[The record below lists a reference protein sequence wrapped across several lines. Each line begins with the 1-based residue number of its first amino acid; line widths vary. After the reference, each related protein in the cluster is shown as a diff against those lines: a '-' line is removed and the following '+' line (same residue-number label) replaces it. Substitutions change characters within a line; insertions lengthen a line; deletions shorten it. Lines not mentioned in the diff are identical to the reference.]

1 MPELP
6 EVEVLRRD
14 LLSKMPKPARLV
26 RIQLLAP
33 KLRTLLKLPS
43 SIKNKSIEMLD
54 IRRRSKYLIFVTDQ
68 GLFLSH
74 LGMSGRWRV
83 SSELQKIKHDHVVLE
98 WESGAFWVYNDPRR
112 FGVFEYYKTLNQVK
126 WLKDLGPEPLA
137 PDFASAQ
144 VIAKIRN
151 SNRAIKSIIMDAKVL
166 VGVGNIYASES
177 LYKAGIDPFN
187 LGSKVSVKKLNA
199 LLVVVQETLQKAI
212 DNGGSSIRDYVHSDG
227 GQGNYQQHH
236 LVYGRD
242 GEPCAQCGNK
252 IRIEKIQGRSTF
264 WCNKCQS

>member
-26 RIQLLAP
+26 RIQLLVP
-33 KLRTLLKLPS
+33 KLRTLLKLPN
-43 SIKNKSIEMLD
+43 SIKNQPIEVLD
-54 IRRRSKYLIFVTDQ
+54 IRRRSKYLIFIIDQ
-68 GLFLSH
+68 GLLISH

-83 SSELQKIKHDHVVLE
+83 SSELKKIKHDHVVLE
-98 WESGAFWVYNDPRR
+98 WESGDFWVYNDPRR
-112 FGVFEYYKTLNQVK
+112 FGVFEYYNSLDQVK
-126 WLKDLGPEPLA
+126 WFKDLGPEPLDA
-137 PDFASAQ
+137 DFSSGQ
-144 VIAKIRN
+144 VVAKIRN

-177 LYKAGIDPFN
+177 LFKAGINPFR
-187 LGSKVSVKKLNA
+187 LGSKVSVKNLNA
-199 LLVVVQETLQKAI
+199 LLVLIQETLQKAI
-212 DNGGSSIRDYVHSDG
+212 DNGGSSIRNYVHSDG

-242 GEPCAQCGNK
+242 GESCVQCGDK
-252 IRIEKIQGRSTF
+252 IRIKKIQSRSTF